1 MKRVFQLLIVVA
13 VATCV
18 ALPASAAS
26 PKNPQLQEQSVKS
39 SKNSKKTVTT
49 TFRTD
54 IDCPECEKKVMRTLP
69 YYKGVKDVTVNI
81 KAKTIKVKYNSSKCT
96 DRDIIKE
103 LSKIDVRAN
112 VK

>member
-26 PKNPQLQEQSVKS
+26 PKNPQLQEQSI
-39 SKNSKKTVTT
+39 KNSKKTVTT
-49 TFRTD
+49 TFRAD

-69 YYKGVKDVTVNI
+69 YCKGVKDVTVNI